1 MIKLLFTASRASHI
15 MQFHQ
20 PYIDY
25 YLQHGVQVYTAAQGQ
40 VEIPNVVHKNIVF
53 EKQNLIKNFKSI
65 LELRKFIKSES
76 IDVVIS
82 NATLAGIMTRAAVF
96 TLFRKP
102 TVIHSCHG
110 YLFSRS
116 SSALKKFILIC
127 IEKIF
132 SPVTSL
138 VLTMNQEDFGYAQKY
153 RFAKKIINIP
163 GIGYVPKFEN
173 LKKTEQISK
182 QMELCRNFIT
192 GENVY
197 TIVYAAELSVRKNQ
211 TQLVDLL
218 YPLLCKHQNWRLILA
233 GDGILKEE
241 LTDKIKALNIENKV
255 LLPGFIS
262 NIYELLSVA
271 DVIVSTSKSEGLPF
285 NIMDAMTLG
294 VPVLASDVKGHSDLI
309 TSGKNGFLFNLNE
322 PSDFA
327 NKLETLETD
336 SDLRHTFVENAKTS
350 MKKFLIETVLEQV
363 LNAYSE
369 ADSRLKFWNNK

>member
-138 VLTMNQEDFGYAQKY
+138 VLTMNKEDFAYAQKY

>member
-294 VPVLASDVKGHSDLI
+294 VPVLASNVKGHSDLI

-336 SDLRHTFVENAKTS
+336 SALRHTFVENAKTS